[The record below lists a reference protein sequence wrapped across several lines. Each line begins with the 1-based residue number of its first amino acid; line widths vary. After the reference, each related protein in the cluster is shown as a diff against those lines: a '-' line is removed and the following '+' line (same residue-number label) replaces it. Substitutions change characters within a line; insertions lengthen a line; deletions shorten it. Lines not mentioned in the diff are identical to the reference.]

1 MENVLPV
8 IILAGKEMENSFNIF
23 FSNSRFDSI
32 FSVSLDG
39 TDDLILLDDCDKI
52 VKRFLQQCWMERGM
66 KLFGSSNI
74 RTLTNSLL

>member
-1 MENVLPV
+1 MIVENVLLPV

-32 FSVSLDG
+32 FSVSLDD

-52 VKRFLQQCWMERGM
+52 VRDIC
-66 KLFGSSNI
+66 SNAGWKEELNCLEVQI
-74 RTLTNSLL
+74 LEP